1 MMIWAVKEGN
11 RIWKMSR
18 DKKELEDY
26 LKEFPLEE
34 RKRMHIVLL
43 EGGNENDK

>member
-1 MMIWAVKEGN
+1 MIWAVMEGN
-11 RIWKMSR
+11 RIWKMSKDR
-18 DKKELEDY
+18 KELEEY

-43 EGGNENDK
+43 EGGENNEK